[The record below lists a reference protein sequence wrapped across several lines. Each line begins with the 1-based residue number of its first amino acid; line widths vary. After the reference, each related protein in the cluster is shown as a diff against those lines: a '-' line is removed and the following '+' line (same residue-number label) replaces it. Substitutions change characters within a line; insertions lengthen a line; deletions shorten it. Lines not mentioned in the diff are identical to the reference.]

1 MQPLEKHMQSP
12 DRSMLTKPFITM
24 FHFQEIK
31 MICWMLKTLQLLHAP
46 QSKRYKNQIIL
57 HA

>member
-1 MQPLEKHMQSP
+1 MQSP